1 LRTFLNKNQKQSKMS
16 IEDEDICDWGCA
28 TWVCDASGGT
38 TSGSATDR
46 AALVCAALYRSALDR
61 SATSGAA
68 LDHCAFDRCAWDR
81 CAWEGIYHE
90 NFPQEWAVN
99 HEPGTG
105 PEECKNCAYFGC
117 IEDVFIGYCA
127 NCAIYVYEGS
137 RGPGFIDVGVEFK
150 DDNAIDD
157 NESIDHNES
166 IHHNEINDNDSIEPY
181 DNTETSVFDCHFE
194 GGYND
199 F

>member
-1 LRTFLNKNQKQSKMS
+1 MRTFLNKNQKQSKMS
-16 IEDEDICDWGCA
+16 MEDEDICDCSKWGCA
-28 TWVCDASGGT
+28 TWVCDTSGGT
-38 TSGSATDR
+38 TESNAMACAATDR
-46 AALVCAALYRSALDR
+46 AALDRAAL
-61 SATSGAA
+61 
-68 LDHCAFDRCAWDR
+68 DR

-150 DDNAIDD
+150 DDN
-157 NESIDHNES
+157 ESID
-166 IHHNEINDNDSIEPY
+166 HNEINDNDSIEPY